1 MPKGAPGSRGGP
13 ILPRRLGSK
22 GGEGEKSHEGP
33 KILVVLIPWGLE
45 SKTVIERSNERCS
58 ALFWQL
64 GAWTLPSEG
73 ADGWLMRG
81 ITIPQYEFALKKRGG
96 DVFAGHYLHDL
107 YTRSWIAQRMQMHNS
122 IWANNLSWPEVV
134 TILHRKKKRYSE
146 RIGTSYSGMPRTTIL
161 PDLAGS
167 VKMNKSSNKL
177 SSDQYHNNIW
187 ATWITGK
194 MSPNENLWQRHN
206 NMQGTWPQE

>member
-22 GGEGEKSHEGP
+22 GGEGKKSHEGP

-96 DVFAGHYLHDL
+96 GMYLRDTISMTCIPEAELLNECKCTIPSGQIIYHG
-107 YTRSWIAQRMQMHNS
+107 QRLSQSS
-122 IWANNLSWPEVV
+122 IGK
-134 TILHRKKKRYSE
+134 RK
-146 RIGTSYSGMPRTTIL
+146 GTL
-161 PDLAGS
+161 
-167 VKMNKSSNKL
+167 K
-177 SSDQYHNNIW
+177 
-187 ATWITGK
+187 
-194 MSPNENLWQRHN
+194 E
-206 NMQGTWPQE
+206 